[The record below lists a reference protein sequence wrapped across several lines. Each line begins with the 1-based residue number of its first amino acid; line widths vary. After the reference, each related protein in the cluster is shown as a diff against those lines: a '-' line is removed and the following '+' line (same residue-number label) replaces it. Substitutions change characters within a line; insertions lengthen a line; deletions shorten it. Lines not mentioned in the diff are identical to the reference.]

1 MTSLESSAT
10 PRRELLLM
18 AALAILFFSIR
29 CVLLTADAPL
39 SVLGRDAREL
49 YAEPPAKSHEARNWA
64 MFGEFQLSPV
74 DDYQFWRAQSPAWV
88 YPLALFFRAF
98 GTDYPQLRIFSTLYA
113 ALGFALMLA
122 IARRFMRLATWS
134 FVGLA
139 VALDPLYFH
148 TARVGFIEP
157 AVATWVTL
165 AVFALLLAEQDLRW
179 LVVAQLACVLAVF
192 TKQAGIFAVPLVA
205 FGTLYLGLRADR
217 TRPEVRRQLW
227 FVGVSA
233 LAIAALSIAYVAS
246 SDYVRAIEYNY
257 RHVLLGAQASRQHR
271 YRGLR
276 SLLFRLYDPERYTHF
291 IGAMPITGVI
301 AVAAFIYFAVR
312 TLRTRR
318 VPAYAEI
325 IVFAWFASS
334 LLAMEAIAKS
344 QLRYWTIV
352 IPAGAVL
359 AGIGVEWSRRALDAR
374 RPKLAALP
382 IALPL
387 VALLAVSGYWGVSY
401 ARSAVHTVRDGAR
414 RLQQHLGDRSATI
427 VGFPSPGIVLGTPYR
442 NFYVRGGFNA
452 TRDQLHA
459 LGITHFLFRR
469 DARDRTRE
477 IVQQE
482 SPDMLESIRPEITF
496 EVRKEP
502 LVLYALEPPV
512 HVRQ

>member
-1 MTSLESSAT
+1 MTSLEST
-10 PRRELLLM
+10 NPRRALLLI
-18 AALAILFFSIR
+18 AALTVLFVALR

-39 SVLGRDAREL
+39 SILGREAREL

-64 MFGEFQLSPV
+64 MFGAFQLSPV

-88 YPLALFFRAF
+88 YPLALFFRVF
-98 GTDYPQLRIFSTLYA
+98 GTDYPQLRIFSLLYA

-122 IARRFMRLATWS
+122 ILRRFVRPAAWG
-134 FVGLA
+134 FIGLA

-165 AVFALLLAEQDLRW
+165 AVFALLLAERDLRW
-179 LVVAQLACVLAVF
+179 LVVAQVACVLAIF
-192 TKQAGIFAVPLVA
+192 TKQAGVFAVPLVG
-205 FGTLYLGLRADR
+205 FGTIYLGLRADR
-217 TRPEVRRQLW
+217 TQPEVRRNLW
-227 FVGVSA
+227 IVGASAIAIA
-233 LAIAALSIAYVAS
+233 LASVAYVAS
-246 SDYVRAIEYNY
+246 SDYMRAIEYNY
-257 RHVLLGAQASRQHR
+257 RHVLLGAQASARHR
-271 YRGLR
+271 YRGVR
-276 SLLFRLYDPERYTHF
+276 SLMFRLYDPERYTHF

-301 AVAAFIYFAVR
+301 AVATFIYFAVR
-312 TLRTRR
+312 TLRARR
-318 VPAYAEI
+318 MPAYAEI
-325 IVFAWFASS
+325 VVFGWFAAC

-359 AGIGVEWSRRALDAR
+359 AGIGIEWLQTALNTS
-374 RPKLAALP
+374 RPKLAR
-382 IALPL
+382 LPL
-387 VALLAVSGYWGVSY
+387 AVPLAALLAVSGYCGISY
-401 ARSAVHTVRDGAR
+401 LRSAVHTVRDGA
-414 RLQQHLGDRSATI
+414 LSLEQHLGANEATI
-427 VGFPSPGIVLGTPYR
+427 VGFPSPGIVLGTPYK

-482 SPDMLESIRPEITF
+482 SPDMLESIHPEISF

-502 LVLYALEPPV
+502 LVLYSFGSPA
-512 HVRQ
+512 HAQQ